1 MIIKIQ
7 FHLFASINFNQA
19 CTKHKT
25 HTHTHTSTHTICG
38 PKMPQQRRC
47 HVVSSCTHLLTPP
60 HARGGRGR
68 LYLRVITAECC
79 HTK

>member
-7 FHLFASINFNQA
+7 FHLFASINFNQGKA
-19 CTKHKT
+19 CPKITENEAVKRVEAA
-25 HTHTHTSTHTICG
+25 TSW
-38 PKMPQQRRC
+38 
-47 HVVSSCTHLLTPP
+47 
-60 HARGGRGR
+60 